1 LPEES
6 SPRPIRVLVVEDHA
20 VVRQSLH
27 VMLDMD
33 PDVVVVGEA
42 VNGNEAIARVQEL
55 HPDLVLMDV
64 RMDGMDGVEATRRLR
79 DLAPEVAV
87 LILTGFGEDEIL
99 LRAVEAGAHG
109 FLVKDASAAEVVEAI
124 RRVASGESLVTP
136 ALLRRL
142 LGAFSQRQR
151 DQREPTSDLTGR
163 ELQVLKALGR
173 GLSNDEIAKELVIS
187 ERTVKT
193 HLTRVFS
200 KLQVAGRAQAM
211 LYAIRHGFVELEDPY
226 GPFGAKALG
235 EIPIVPVVGA
245 LANAIY
251 HATGARIRELP
262 ITPDKLLNAFREAKG
277 KV

>member
-42 VNGNEAIARVQEL
+42 VNGDEAIARVQEL

-211 LYAIRHGFVELEDPY
+211 LYAIRHGLVEMGDPS
-226 GPFGAKALG
+226 
-235 EIPIVPVVGA
+235 
-245 LANAIY
+245 
-251 HATGARIRELP
+251 
-262 ITPDKLLNAFREAKG
+262 
-277 KV
+277 